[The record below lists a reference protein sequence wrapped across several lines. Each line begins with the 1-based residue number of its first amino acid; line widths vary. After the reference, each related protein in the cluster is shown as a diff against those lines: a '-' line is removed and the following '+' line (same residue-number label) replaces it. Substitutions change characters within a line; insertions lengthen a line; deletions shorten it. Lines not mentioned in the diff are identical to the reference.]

1 MRTSLWVA
9 PVASV
14 VILFGTIGVADA
26 VGAWQTTGRQ
36 MFGSGQGS
44 GAGSGT
50 EAGESG
56 GGESGGG
63 GRRELAP
70 GETLA
75 PDDLR
80 GWMTLGQ
87 AADGLRIDREVLIG
101 LVGAPDGV
109 TLTPD
114 TAFRDVEGLVP
125 GFELSTFRETVRRHL
140 AETPR

>member
-36 MFGSGQGS
+36 MFGSGQGPGGGS
-44 GAGSGT
+44 GA
-50 EAGESG
+50 EAGEPR
-56 GGESGGG
+56 GGG

>member
-1 MRTSLWVA
+1 MRTSVWVA

-26 VGAWQTTGRQ
+26 LGAWHTTGRQ
-36 MFGSGQGS
+36 MFGSGQGQ
-44 GAGSGT
+44 GGGSGGGG
-50 EAGESG
+50 GESG
-56 GGESGGG
+56 GGQSGG

-70 GETLA
+70 GESLA

-87 AADGLRIDREVLIG
+87 AADGLGLDREVLIG
-101 LVGAPDGV
+101 LVGAPEGV

-125 GFELSTFRETVRRHL
+125 GFELGTFRETVRRHL
-140 AETPR
+140 AEAPR